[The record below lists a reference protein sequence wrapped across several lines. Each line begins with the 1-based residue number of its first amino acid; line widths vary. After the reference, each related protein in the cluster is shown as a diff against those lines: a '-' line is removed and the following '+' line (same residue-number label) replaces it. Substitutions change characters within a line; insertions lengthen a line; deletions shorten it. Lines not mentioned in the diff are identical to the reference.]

1 MKISIITPSFNHA
14 RFIRRTIDSVLS
26 QTGDFELEY
35 RVLDGASTDGTVEIL
50 KSYGDRLQWRSEA
63 DNGQVD
69 AINKGLRTAT
79 GDIVGWVNSD
89 DTLLPGALAR
99 VAAAF
104 RAHPEAEWVHG
115 RCTIID
121 EHDREMR
128 RWVSAYKD
136 FRSRRHTFARLLTE
150 NYVSQMTTFWRRSV
164 HDEIGYL
171 DPAVKYAFDYD
182 LWLRLARRGDP
193 VYIAEPI
200 ACFRMYD
207 TSKSGSGYVV
217 QMHETAA
224 LAARYR
230 EAGVVTRA
238 TAKLKA
244 HAIVNIYRA
253 LAAARRITAKG

>member
-115 RCTIID
+115 GARSSTSTTARCD
-121 EHDREMR
+121 AG
-128 RWVSAYKD
+128 SARTRTSGRGGI
-136 FRSRRHTFARLLTE
+136 RSR
-150 NYVSQMTTFWRRSV
+150 
-164 HDEIGYL
+164 
-171 DPAVKYAFDYD
+171 
-182 LWLRLARRGDP
+182 
-193 VYIAEPI
+193 
-200 ACFRMYD
+200 AC
-207 TSKSGSGYVV
+207 
-217 QMHETAA
+217 
-224 LAARYR
+224 
-230 EAGVVTRA
+230 
-238 TAKLKA
+238 
-244 HAIVNIYRA
+244 
-253 LAAARRITAKG
+253 